1 MKNDLVSVIVPCFN
15 HEKYIEK
22 SIESIFSQTYKNFEL
37 IVIDD
42 GSSDGSVNVLKR
54 LQNHYDFILIVQENA
69 GVCKTLNRAIC
80 EFSTGAY
87 LALLASDDFWHEDKL
102 ELQMVGLLN
111 QPDVHFSFTQAI
123 EFKDENHPCKGRLF
137 PRRCLSGSVLKS
149 VFLRQHVP
157 AGSMLFSRELF
168 DRLNGFDENLKEE
181 DWDFVIR
188 AASITDFYAVPRPLL
203 FYRSHA
209 LNTMKTSSRSFIF
222 QQKMKILSK
231 NMNLVGPW
239 RWLYSVALHFSY
251 DVVYKRFF

>member
-1 MKNDLVSVIVPCFN
+1 MISVIIPCFN
-15 HEKYIEK
+15 HEKYVEK

-42 GSSDGSVNVLKR
+42 GSTDGSVDVLKR
-54 LQNHYDFILIVQENA
+54 LQNYYDFILIVQENM
-69 GVCKTLNRAIC
+69 GVCKTLNRAIR
-80 EFSTGAY
+80 EFSSGAY
-87 LALLASDDFWHEDKL
+87 IALLASDDFWHKDKL
-102 ELQMVGLLN
+102 ELQMFGLLSR
-111 QPDVHFSFTQAI
+111 PDVHFSFTQAI
-123 EFKDENHPCKGRLF
+123 EFTDENRPYKGRIF
-137 PRRCLSGSVLKS
+137 PRKCISGSVLKS

-168 DRLNGFDENLKEE
+168 DRLDGFDEHLREE

-188 AASITDFYAVPRPLL
+188 AASITDFFAVASPLL

-209 LNTMKTSSRSFIF
+209 LNTMKTSGRPVIF

-239 RWLYSVALHFSY
+239 RGLYSVLIHLSY
-251 DVVYKRFF
+251 DMIYKRFF